1 MPHYFFSLK
10 TRNAIPHTE
19 RSGDFPD
26 LRAALAEANAAA
38 RSMLHTR
45 PHHIP
50 LDVHGSLDVE
60 DERRRPVA
68 RIMLADVAR
77 QIF

>member
-10 TRNAIPHTE
+10 THGAIPHTE

-26 LRAALAEANAAA
+26 LRAALVEANATA

-45 PHHIP
+45 RNHAP
-50 LDVHGSLDVE
+50 LEVHGSLDVE

-68 RIMLADVAR
+68 RIMLAEVAR